1 MFLSSLVWHCC
12 IWSWVKERGCK
23 APTPTVNSWT
33 TIDGKQ
39 LLSPIVITTP
49 PSVLSCLHVFCFSHP
64 LHFFKYL
71 LLRRPGLNWCFQWR
85 GSCSAFPPHPSPLP
99 SSPLPTCS
107 PSCRAT
113 SIGRGWSCCRTSYSE
128 LHQHTHWHIAALFLQ
143 SIVMN
148 SLCLRYLCV
157 VKHRS
162 CQDIPG
168 AAFIVENKNWRFVLC
183 LCFAGSLLWPGRSH
197 KRHQHIPLPTRCRP
211 FFLCVSEACM
221 CVRAC
226 SRGESMVD
234 NFNPAE
240 SLVTFVF
247 LCV

>member
-33 TIDGKQ
+33 TIDGKH
-39 LLSPIVITTP
+39 LLSPVVITTP
-49 PSVLSCLHVFCFSHP
+49 PWVLHVFCFSHP

-71 LLRRPGLNWCFQWR
+71 LFLRLPGLNWCFQWR

-148 SLCLRYLCV
+148 SLCLRYLLNIDH
-157 VKHRS
+157 VKIYQELLS
-162 CQDIPG
+162 LLKIKTEG
-168 AAFIVENKNWRFVLC
+168 
-183 LCFAGSLLWPGRSH
+183 LCFAFVS
-197 KRHQHIPLPTRCRP
+197 QD
-211 FFLCVSEACM
+211 LCF
-221 CVRAC
+221 
-226 SRGESMVD
+226 D
-234 NFNPAE
+234 
-240 SLVTFVF
+240 
-247 LCV
+247 